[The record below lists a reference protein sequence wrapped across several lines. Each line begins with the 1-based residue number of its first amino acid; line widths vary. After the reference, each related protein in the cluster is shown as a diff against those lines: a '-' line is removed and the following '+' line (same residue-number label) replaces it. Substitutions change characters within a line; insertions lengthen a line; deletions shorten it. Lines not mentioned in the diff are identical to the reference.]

1 MNKRVRESGSSYRKK
16 REKRDKEDAKLK
28 GAMEKI
34 LILSQTRFHYP
45 RKIKVNRWKQRH
57 TDQVLMNRN

>member
-28 GAMEKI
+28 GAMEK
-34 LILSQTRFHYP
+34 
-45 RKIKVNRWKQRH
+45 KI
-57 TDQVLMNRN
+57 